1 MKDFPIATP
10 KAKDAVKAYIDRLP
24 DGKRYDVIVKLH
36 REKRTLSQ
44 INLFHLR
51 CSCIAD
57 ETGEDKARIKIL
69 LKEMFLGYREY
80 GLFGRKT
87 FSLPSTS
94 ALDTQQMSEFMN
106 RVQVWASAELGI
118 LLPVPEDEFFYQ
130 FEEQYK
136 NRI

>member
-1 MKDFPIATP
+1 MENFRISASKD
-10 KAKDAVKAYIDRLP
+10 KEAVKTYIDRLP
-24 DGKRYDVIVKLH
+24 EGKRYDVIVKLH

-44 INLFHLR
+44 NNLFHLW

-57 ETGEDKARIKIL
+57 DTGEDKTRIKIL
-69 LKEMFLGYREY
+69 LKEMFLGYKEY

-94 ALDTQQMSEFMN
+94 DLDTQQMSEFMN
-106 RVQVWASAELGI
+106 KVQVWASAELGI
-118 LLPVPEDEFFYQ
+118 LLPIPEDEFFYQ

>member
-1 MKDFPIATP
+1 MW
-10 KAKDAVKAYIDRLP
+10 
-24 DGKRYDVIVKLH
+24 
-36 REKRTLSQ
+36 
-44 INLFHLR
+44 

-69 LKEMFLGYREY
+69 LKEMFLGYKEY
-80 GLFGRKT
+80 GLFGHKT

-94 ALDTQQMSEFMN
+94 ALDTKQMSEFMN
-106 RVQVWASAELGI
+106 KVQVWASAEMGI

>member
-1 MKDFPIATP
+1 MKNFRITTP
-10 KAKDAVKAYIDRLP
+10 KDKEAVKAYLDRLP
-24 DGKRYDVIVKLH
+24 DGKHYDVVVKLH

-44 INLFHLR
+44 NNLFHLW

-69 LKEMFLGYREY
+69 LKEMFLGYKEY
-80 GLFGRKT
+80 GLFGHKT

-94 ALDTQQMSEFMN
+94 ALDTKQMSEFMN
-106 RVQVWASAELGI
+106 KVQVWASAEMGI